1 MLKNVFFALMF
12 MGCAKRPTLG
22 LNMHDLS
29 EYPGPTFMASN
40 SPCLDGLLVNL
51 GNSCAQPI
59 EIRGTGAIAVVQCHK
74 AKKKTS
80 AWDDYTF
87 FVIGNHKIGAPPETE
102 DFCIDLNTAIYIQE
116 RP

>member
-1 MLKNVFFALMF
+1 MLKNVFFALIF
-12 MGCAKRPTLG
+12 MSCAKKPISG

-29 EYPGPTFMASN
+29 EYPGPTFVASN

-51 GNSCAQPI
+51 GSSCANPI
-59 EIRGTGAIAVVQCHK
+59 EIRGSGAIVMVQCHK
-74 AKKKTS
+74 AKKKIS

-87 FVIGNHKIGAPPETE
+87 FVIGDHKIDAPPETE
-102 DFCIDLNTAIYIQE
+102 DFCIDLNAAIYIKE